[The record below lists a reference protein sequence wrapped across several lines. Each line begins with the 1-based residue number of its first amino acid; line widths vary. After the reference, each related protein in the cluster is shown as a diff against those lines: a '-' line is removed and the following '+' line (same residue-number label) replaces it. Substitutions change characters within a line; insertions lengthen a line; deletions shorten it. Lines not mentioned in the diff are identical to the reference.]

1 MWATRSTPGGG
12 ASDGLHMGT
21 RALVVNRGEHHQG
34 QDARWARAAGSTA
47 GIPGLRTIEV
57 GSDLAG
63 GDTVE
68 QLARRVRRTPDD
80 ARLHLARVHA
90 LVDAGRPDELYGA
103 VVDFLIATGTT
114 ADRLRRT
121 VLSGAASAIG
131 PDRAAVLATHL
142 DRGLTASDPI
152 PPAPCSV
159 LHLGVTGAPLV
170 QVVVE
175 HPTVTV
181 WGTP

>member
-1 MWATRSTPGGG
+1 
-12 ASDGLHMGT
+12 MGT

-34 QDARWARAAGSTA
+34 QEARWDRATGSVA

-80 ARLHLARVHA
+80 ARLHLARVQA

-114 ADRLRRT
+114 AEHLRRT
-121 VLSGAASAIG
+121 VLSGAASTIG
-131 PDRAAVLATHL
+131 AERAAVLTAHL
-142 DRGLTASDPI
+142 DHGLAASDPI

-159 LHLGVTGAPLV
+159 LHLGVSGAPLV
-170 QVVVE
+170 EVVDQ